1 MGKGEVEVVVVLVVV
16 VVLLLLVPG
25 GCVVVAEEELGRL
38 VEDDELGM
46 WLVEEVGMENVV
58 DEEVVLRE
66 GEDADT
72 EDEVVDAE
80 ADGKELMLVVTKLE
94 CAADD
99 EVLVGLQICEL
110 CEMVDCNIG
119 LVLVDTPVAGVDGEL
134 EDDVDET
141 GGVVRLIELMAG
153 TIAEE
158 LATRFVDELDA
169 AVEADMGLDASW
181 LLLELEIATA
191 VRLLLDTAI
200 IVPAALV
207 VLVDTL
213 VPVGGVMLELV
224 LEQRVG
230 TAISVA
236 CKQSGGEDV
245 NSMKMFWTEASQKR
259 DCPFPSV
266 KAGLLHASVPLSL
279 HILPSVGGVG
289 AIENCSNEIPELV

>member
-16 VVLLLLVPG
+16 VVVLLVLG
-25 GCVVVAEEELGRL
+25 SCVVVAEEELGRL
-38 VEDDELGM
+38 VEGDELGM
-46 WLVEEVGMENVV
+46 WLVEEAVLEDAV
-58 DEEVVLRE
+58 DEEGLGE
-66 GEDADT
+66 GEDDDT
-72 EDEVVDAE
+72 EDEVVEAE
-80 ADGKELMLVVTKLE
+80 VDGEELVLVVTELE
-94 CAADD
+94 WAADD
-99 EVLVGLQICEL
+99 ELLVGLGISEFCEV
-110 CEMVDCNIG
+110 VDCIIE
-119 LVLVDTPVAGVDGEL
+119 LVLVDTLVAGVGGEL
-134 EDDVDET
+134 EGDFDDT
-141 GGVVRLIELMAG
+141 GGVSGPIELMAG
-153 TIAEE
+153 TMAEE

-200 IVPAALV
+200 IVPEALV

-213 VPVGGVMLELV
+213 VLVGGVMLELL
-224 LEQRVG
+224 LELRVG

-245 NSMKMFWTEASQKR
+245 NSMKIFWTEASQKR

-266 KAGLLHASVPLSL
+266 KPGLLHASVPLSV